1 MGKLSGKV
9 ALVTGGASGIGRAI
23 VGALAAEGADI
34 GIVDRN
40 AAGAKAAADETAKL
54 GVRAIAAS
62 ADVGDEAEMKSAF
75 GAVTAALGDI
85 DILCNNAGIDT
96 ISFLDD
102 MPIDMWDEMMRVNLR
117 SVFLGTRLVL
127 PAMRR
132 KKWGRIINT
141 ASQLGHKGAPQMV
154 HYCAAKAG
162 VIGFTRSLA
171 YEVAR
176 DGITVN
182 AICPG
187 PINTPLVQGIPQ
199 DWRDAKRA
207 ELAIGRFGNVEE
219 VAPTVVLLASDAGSY
234 YIGATSL
241 DDQAMERGDQ
251 GEIGASQPV
260 MAVDHGG
267 YDQLVAFAVDPR
279 PNQDGGSEV
288 EIPIVLADD
297 QFALRLPV
305 DVEEIDMAAAVL
317 GRCAPHLA
325 RRPHSEAGHRRV
337 PQRHEHA
344 DPGCRITQY
353 RLGERA
359 NIAAMGFPESD
370 RKGIGQ
376 VGALVEGRDSAV
388 GRQGDGPR
396 GVIGILPIHVQGNP
410 PPPKVGIRIG
420 RDEPCVDMSM
430 SGAPPPH
437 LHQAHQ
443 LLRRRS

>member
-23 VGALAAEGADI
+23 AAALAAEGADI

-40 AAGAKAAADETAKL
+40 AAGARTAAEETARL
-54 GVRAIAAS
+54 GVRAIAAA
-62 ADVGDEAEMKSAF
+62 ADVGDEAEMARAF

-102 MPIDMWDEMMRVNLR
+102 MPLAMWDEMMRVNLR

-187 PINTPLVQGIPQ
+187 PIDTPLGQAIPQ
-199 DWRDAKRA
+199 AWRDAKLA
-207 ELAIGRFGNVEE
+207 ELADRPDRQCRRGR
-219 VAPTVVLLASDAGSY
+219 SD
-234 YIGATSL
+234 
-241 DDQAMERGDQ
+241 R
-251 GEIGASQPV
+251 
-260 MAVDHGG
+260 
-267 YDQLVAFAVDPR
+267 R
-279 PNQDGGSEV
+279 P
-288 EIPIVLADD
+288 A
-297 QFALRLPV
+297 R
-305 DVEEIDMAAAVL
+305 L
-317 GRCAPHLA
+317 GRGL
-325 RRPHSEAGHRRV
+325 
-337 PQRHEHA
+337 
-344 DPGCRITQY
+344 
-353 RLGERA
+353 
-359 NIAAMGFPESD
+359 
-370 RKGIGQ
+370 
-376 VGALVEGRDSAV
+376 
-388 GRQGDGPR
+388 
-396 GVIGILPIHVQGNP
+396 
-410 PPPKVGIRIG
+410 
-420 RDEPCVDMSM
+420 
-430 SGAPPPH
+430 
-437 LHQAHQ
+437 
-443 LLRRRS
+443 LLRRRHPQHERRRLHDLIVATAKQENAMTTYDAIIVGTGQAGPPLARRLAGSGMKVAIIERDRFGGTCVNTGCTPTKTLVASAYAVHMARRGADFGFSTGGEVDDRHEARQGTQGRRGRSVQPRCRAIAQQSRELHRLPGPRALRVGARG